1 MNKDK
6 FTIILVS
13 AGIIAAL
20 GVLFWLG
27 RSGINNPN
35 NSANLSENVTADLV
49 SDEDYYN
56 FGVISM
62 AAGQVTHD
70 FKGKNTGVE
79 PVKIEK
85 VYTSCMCTDAY
96 FIQNG
101 KKLGPFGMAG
111 HGFVPPLK
119 KSLAPG
125 EEVIIS
131 AVFDPAAERPA
142 GVGPIEREIYLE
154 GKSSPLLTLGIGA
167 KVTP

>member
-1 MNKDK
+1 MNKK
-6 FTIILVS
+6 TILLSI
-13 AGIIAAL
+13 GIIAVL

-27 RSGINNPN
+27 KNNISSSGS
-35 NSANLSENVTADLV
+35 SANLSENVTADLV
-49 SDEDYYN
+49 SDEDYYD
-56 FGVISM
+56 FGTISM
-62 AAGQVTHD
+62 AAGKVSHD
-70 FKGKNTGVE
+70 FKVKNTGAE

-85 VYTSCMCTDAY
+85 LYTSCMCTAAY
-96 FIQNG
+96 FFQNG

-131 AVFDPAAERPA
+131 AVFDPAAHGPA